1 MRYRKLNNNL
11 LIRNS
16 MRENQVFQ
24 YEVAEILGIS
34 EPTLIRWLRK
44 ELPEDKQKHIV
55 TLIEEHARQS
65 ANA

>member
-1 MRYRKLNNNL
+1 MRYRKLNNNI

-16 MRENQVFQ
+16 MKEHQVFQ

-44 ELPEDKQKHIV
+44 ELPEDEQKRIV
-55 TLIEEHARQS
+55 SLIEEHAGQI